1 MVSEVMDIVVD
12 CVFVNVD
19 IGMLKIVKIDIDF
32 LCKMSIDGKFWI
44 FNNFICKVNM
54 IEVRK

>member
-19 IGMLKIVKIDIDF
+19 IGMLKLVKIDIDF
-32 LCKMSIDGKFWI
+32 VCKIRIDGSILFLIVLYVK
-44 FNNFICKVNM
+44 
-54 IEVRK
+54 